1 MGNKCGSC
9 QAVSE
14 EKITVHVTSAQG
26 LPGVDWFPGHDRF
39 LYFGVGEAIGGEE
52 LFKSQQ
58 KKNVVDPVWNEECEI
73 PADMPLKFTVFQA
86 DVDGKTD
93 VLACATLDLAEIGT
107 AEFNGE
113 LPLEMDGNPT
123 GGVLMLKAKRGDEY
137 PTGQGSEFTVSID
150 NPKKKA
156 LGLEVD
162 NLDPA
167 KLFVFNVKK
176 SSVMDRYNEEQP
188 ENKIEAG
195 CFITGVTVAD
205 DSKGDGKDSSS
216 RGSQAMEKVLKKNPK
231 QVSLVCKRANMF
243 CVPLSLPEKG
253 GIGVQTPTSP
263 LGNSLLITEVEAN
276 GAVEAWNAANPDQII
291 ETWDR
296 IVAIDGK
303 SGKAAELQKLAKK
316 AQKSV
321 VLTIVRVASEVVS
334 EEAAPEAA
342 PEVVPEQTV
351 DP

>member
-1 MGNKCGSC
+1 MGNKCGSG
-9 QAVSE
+9 QEVSQE
-14 EKITVHVTSAQG
+14 EPKIIVYVKSAQG
-26 LPGVDWFPGHDRF
+26 LPGVDWFPGVDRF
-39 LYFGVGEAIGGEE
+39 LHFGVGADAGGDEF
-52 LFKSQQ
+52 FKSQP
-58 KKNVVDPVWNEECEI
+58 KKNVMDPVWNEEFEV
-73 PADMPLKFTVFQA
+73 PANMPLKFTVFQA
-86 DVDGKTD
+86 DADGKTD
-93 VLACATLDLAEIGT
+93 AVACATLDLAASGGDQ
-107 AEFNGE
+107 FNGE
-113 LPLEMDGNPT
+113 LPLELDGKPT
-123 GGVLMLKAKRGDEY
+123 GGILTLKASSGDEY
-137 PTGQGSEFTVSID
+137 PADLSPEFKVTID

-263 LGNSLLITEVEAN
+263 LGNSLLITEVKGN
-276 GAVEAWNAANPDQII
+276 GAVEVWNDANPDQII

-303 SGKAAELQKLAKK
+303 SGKAAELTKLAKA
-316 AQKSV
+316 AQKSANV
-321 VLTIVRVASEVVS
+321 VITIVRIVS
-334 EEAAPEAA
+334 
-342 PEVVPEQTV
+342 
-351 DP
+351 